1 MNLDKAIRHCLE
13 TASNNENC
21 KECRDEHIQLAE
33 WLTELKI
40 RRAIQMPPMYSIQ
53 PPMGTPLPIS
63 IQPYEST
70 ASLNPMAKEIK
81 NETK

>member
-1 MNLDKAIRHCLE
+1 MNLDEAIRHCLE

-33 WLTELKI
+33 WLTELKV
-40 RRAIQMPPMYSIQ
+40 RRIIQQPPMYSIQ
-53 PPMGTPLPIS
+53 PPTGAPLPIS

-70 ASLNPMAKEIK
+70 ASLQHYGKENQIRS
-81 NETK
+81 